1 MGPLRV
7 SRLLIC
13 IGRVQDPY
21 SIPDLATNVG
31 PSADLL
37 PSSLGDVLSAPIV
50 PVAAPSPAQ
59 DIGPNPSPVGTNAD
73 NLPTPVAFYWLAG
86 ASLCAFSMR

>member
-1 MGPLRV
+1 MGALYV
-7 SRLLIC
+7 SGLLTC
-13 IGRVQDPY
+13 LGGMQDPY

-37 PSSLGDVLSAPIV
+37 PSSLGDVLSAPNV

-59 DIGPNPSPVGTNAD
+59 DTNPNPNPSPVGTGGD

-86 ASLCAFSMR
+86 ASF